1 MKYHV
6 LETIKLK
13 ASKGEIELHPE
24 QVTALHNDVAIR
36 LINEGRIAPVGK
48 VAYKIHSKILEDD
61 IWVVPTEKEL
71 QELVD
76 EGIEETIYTLEEVS
90 RMIDEGVTKE
100 ELKSIHKVKNTF
112 PSSIIEGIS
121 KKS

>member
-1 MKYHV
+1 MSVAVVNGFRENRAMDLMGKYLSRV
-6 LETIKLK
+6 RSEDKI
-13 ASKGEIELHPE
+13 SK
-24 QVTALHNDVAIR
+24 R
-36 LINEGRIAPVGK
+36 K
-48 VAYKIHSKILEDD
+48 SYKIHSRIIADYLWIVADKN
-61 IWVVPTEKEL
+61 EL
-71 QELVD
+71 QGLVD
-76 EGIEETIYTLEEVS
+76 EGITDTIYTLEEVS